1 MAVVTAALGLPALL
15 RLGVVTRPL
24 RKIERRVTVIGKGDT
39 DSGLVNPK
47 VNIRVLLA
55 VFWICHFIL
64 WIFGDMLTLMQD
76 MGEPATDSLIL
87 FVAPTT
93 AIVLTLMVV
102 FSLVGP
108 PTYVRLANLIVA
120 PVYLLF
126 NVVFFVDA
134 TQGWEYYL
142 GVFYVLFNVLII
154 WRAYTWPKVEQG

>member
-1 MAVVTAALGLPALL
+1 VGSEEQA
-15 RLGVVTRPL
+15 
-24 RKIERRVTVIGKGDT
+24 

-64 WIFGDMLTLMQD
+64 WIFGDMFTQAQG
-76 MGEPATDSLIL
+76 MGESVTDSLVL

-102 FSLVGP
+102 FCLVGR
-108 PTYVRLANLIVA
+108 PTRVRLANLIVA
-120 PVYLLF
+120 PLYLLA
-126 NVVFFVDA
+126 NIVFFVDA

-154 WRAYTWPKVEQG
+154 WRAYTWPKAE